1 MAAVKSPLDG
11 TVFEDGGTE
20 RERRRE
26 RHPEVAAPMTDGA
39 SSSLSAEIDNARF
52 ASAVLPHLDD
62 AYALA
67 QWLTGNPADAEDIV
81 QDACVRAFR
90 GIAGFAEG
98 NARAWVLA
106 IVFNTASSWL
116 SKNRRQPLADAHDLG
131 EIAQI
136 ADVVGPDAETAE
148 IALIRKAD
156 SALLET
162 LIAALPPVFRE
173 TLLLRDVQ
181 GLSYREISQV
191 TGAPLGTVMS
201 RLARARGR
209 LRQAMSAHRL

>member
-11 TVFEDGGTE
+11 TVVKDGGTD
-20 RERRRE
+20 RQRRQDHHAE
-26 RHPEVAAPMTDGA
+26 AAAANDGA
-39 SSSLSAEIDNARF
+39 TASLSAEVDNARF

-62 AYALA
+62 AYSLA

-81 QDACVRAFR
+81 QDACIRAFR
-90 GIAGFAEG
+90 GIGSFAEG
-98 NARAWVLA
+98 NARAWVLT

-116 SKNRRQPLADAHDLG
+116 SKNRRQPLADAHDLK

-136 ADVVGPDAETAE
+136 ADVVGRDAETAE

-156 SALLET
+156 SALLEG
-162 LIAALPPVFRE
+162 LIAALPAVFRE
-173 TLLLRDVQ
+173 TLLLRHVR
-181 GLSYREISQV
+181 GLSYREISKV

-209 LRQAMSAHRL
+209 LRQAMVAHCP